1 MSKARTLANLISD
14 NAELADGQISVAE
27 VVGAAPT
34 ASPTFT
40 GNIDAGDNVK
50 IRLGDSDDL
59 QIYSNNNNSFITE
72 SGSGSLFVNASN
84 LVLRNTSGEYYFY
97 GNSDGA
103 VNLYHNNEPK
113 LATTST
119 GIDVT
124 GDLSLNDGTPAILL
138 KVSGAEKGYIRSN
151 SDVTEVNGAS
161 GSALRQNGFMKLAT
175 TSTGIDVTGSVSI
188 SDYIKH
194 SGDSDTFFGFSN
206 LNQIY
211 FQAGNSRNLDLGPV
225 STVFNQDDADIDFRV
240 ESDSNDHMLFVDAA
254 NNRVGI
260 NNSNPANT
268 LDVTGSIIGSV
279 GFSSATPQQTTGT
292 PFGSTVGG
300 GPNST
305 RTFIVSPPSE
315 KQSSAIKLGGGNTG
329 GNNSSSWISSQYTGA
344 YASDIRLWAPRLG
357 NHTYGDTDATNV
369 FNARES
375 ETNFYSQNEGS
386 SGTIFRTLNLN
397 RSTGVIVNPDGVSN
411 LDFRVASGTHAN
423 ALFVDAGTG
432 GTELSTT
439 QSNVGLFIHNTTHD
453 SIVQI
458 QASGANKNSVIR
470 FADGDDADVG
480 LIDYDHA
487 DNSIDITT
495 NALTNGVEIS
505 GTKGIHAW
513 KTFENWGTSNYN
525 LTFAPGVVFQRKG
538 NIADDVKIRVFQ
550 GGYTY
555 CGGSIEYV
563 IRKDS
568 GYQTIVG
575 SGIIYFNGREG
586 DSGHTIVGSNV
597 SSQIVVNGDTSSG
610 TNADGKFTFNI
621 RGTNGDSH
629 ISINNRLGSTVNMA
643 LKFNIIFTG

>member
-369 FNARES
+369 LNARES

-397 RSTGVIVNPDGVSN
+397 RSTGVIANPDGLSN
-411 LDFRVASGTHAN
+411 LDFRVASDN
-423 ALFVDAGTG
+423 NDNMLFVDAGNNLLHMGKSAG
-432 GTELSTT
+432 GFAAAGITCYPQGEINATT
-439 QSNVGLFIHNTTHD
+439 T
-453 SIVQI
+453 
-458 QASGANKNSVIR
+458 
-470 FADGDDADVG
+470 
-480 LIDYDHA
+480 
-487 DNSIDITT
+487 DNRTPLYLNRQGSD
-495 NALTNGVEIS
+495 
-505 GTKGIHAW
+505 
-513 KTFENWGTSNYN
+513 
-525 LTFAPGVVFQRKG
+525 G
-538 NIADDVKIRVFQ
+538 NIIAFYRISNAFV
-550 GGYTY
+550 
-555 CGGSIEYV
+555 GSISV
-563 IRKDS
+563 
-568 GYQTIVG
+568 
-575 SGIIYFNGREG
+575 
-586 DSGHTIVGSNV
+586 
-597 SSQIVVNGDTSSG
+597 TSSG
-610 TNADGKFTFNI
+610 TTYTTTSDRRLKDNIEPIVDATDKLMSMKPVTHTWIADPEAPSVHGFIAQEMQEIVPEAVSGEDGGEEMMSMDYGRITPVLVAALQEA
-621 RGTNGDSH
+621 TNE
-629 ISINNRLGSTVNMA
+629 IKA
-643 LKFNIIFTG
+643 LKQRVSELEDI